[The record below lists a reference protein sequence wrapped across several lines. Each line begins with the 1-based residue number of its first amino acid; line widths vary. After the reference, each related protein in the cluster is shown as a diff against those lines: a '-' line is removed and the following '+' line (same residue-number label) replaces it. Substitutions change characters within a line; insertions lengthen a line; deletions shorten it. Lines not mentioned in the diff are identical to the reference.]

1 MERFRDL
8 IANMPVREQAFTSK
22 RETWEKYIPELAGI
36 ENLIAEVFRHSKS
49 VEISRHDLFT
59 LGVGSEIKLFVFAT
73 VLWGYPAGM
82 RGRHFQSLFQS
93 IDDIQKILISSRET
107 NIENWGEHYRL
118 IDRVEGLGLSTY
130 TKFLYF
136 IKATI
141 NGLPALILDQRLI
154 DVFRKGIFREC
165 RDLKTI
171 RYGNA
176 PDLYP
181 KYLEMMDCIA
191 NKYQVDSGKLEMFL
205 FEFGANLKLMNS

>member
-8 IANMPVREQAFTSK
+8 IANMPIREQAFTSK
-22 RETWEKYIPELAGI
+22 RETWEKYIPELPGI
-36 ENLIAEVFRHSKS
+36 EDLIGEIFGHSKS

-59 LGVGSEIKLFVFAT
+59 FGQTSKVKLFVFAT

-82 RGRHFQSLFQS
+82 RGHHFQSIFQN
-93 IDDIQKILISSRET
+93 IDHLEKILISNRET

-118 IDRVEGLGLSTY
+118 IDQVKGLGLSTY

-136 IKATI
+136 IRATI

-154 DVFRKGIFREC
+154 DVFRKGIFMEC
-165 RDLKTI
+165 SDLKTI
-171 RYGNA
+171 HYGSA

-181 KYLEMMDCIA
+181 KYLKMMDCIA
-191 NKYQVDSGKLEMFL
+191 NKYHIDSGKLEMFL
-205 FEFGANLKLMNS
+205 FEFGGNLKLINS

>member
-8 IANMPVREQAFTSK
+8 IANMPIREQAFTSK
-22 RETWEKYIPELAGI
+22 RETWEKYISELPGI
-36 ENLIAEVFRHSKS
+36 EDLIGEIFGHSKS

-59 LGVGSEIKLFVFAT
+59 FGQGSKVKLFVFAT

-82 RGRHFQSLFQS
+82 RGRHFQSIFQNM
-93 IDDIQKILISSRET
+93 DHLEKILISNRET
-107 NIENWGEHYRL
+107 NIENWGEHYRF
-118 IDRVEGLGLSTY
+118 IDQVEGLGLSTY

-136 IKATI
+136 IRATI

-171 RYGNA
+171 SYESA
-176 PDLYP
+176 PYLYP
-181 KYLEMMDCIA
+181 KYLKMMDCIA
-191 NKYQVDSGKLEMFL
+191 NKYHIDSGKLEMFL
-205 FEFGANLKLMNS
+205 FEFGGNLKLTNS